1 MSCDFSKQRR
11 TTRININRDWSRA
24 VMLSTLICLGMLA
37 PSDIVIAEPRQYTAD
52 KWHTRILWNIDHMGM
67 TNYAGRFTE
76 FDIDFIFDEDDMSNS
91 SAEVTVP
98 VRSIDTFSPEL
109 NSKMPGDG
117 FFDADEYPA
126 LHFKSTSVQRSGAKT
141 ATMLGDMTI
150 KGVTL
155 PVTFYVIYNNGVE
168 HPRFKLHNVGFTA
181 TAKIDS
187 RAFGV
192 NPLPSWMVGSIVEVT
207 VQLEAFE
214 GDSVP
219 YYSSV
224 PQE

>member
-1 MSCDFSKQRR
+1 MSYDSSKQRR
-11 TTRININRDWSRA
+11 TTRISISRDRTWAFLASA
-24 VMLSTLICLGMLA
+24 LICLGALA
-37 PSDIVIAEPRQYTAD
+37 PSGVVFAEARQYTAD

-67 TNYAGRFTE
+67 TNYAGRFAE

-91 SAEVTVP
+91 SVEVTVP

-109 NSKMPGDG
+109 NSKMPSDG
-117 FFDADEYPA
+117 FFDADEYPV
-126 LHFKSTSVQRSGAKT
+126 LHFRSTSVQRSGAKT
-141 ATMLGDMTI
+141 ATMVGDMTI

-168 HPRFKLHNVGFTA
+168 HPRFKLHNVGFAA

-192 NPLPSWMVGSIVEVT
+192 NPLPPWMVGSIVEVT

-219 YYSSV
+219 YYSTES
-224 PQE
+224 PE